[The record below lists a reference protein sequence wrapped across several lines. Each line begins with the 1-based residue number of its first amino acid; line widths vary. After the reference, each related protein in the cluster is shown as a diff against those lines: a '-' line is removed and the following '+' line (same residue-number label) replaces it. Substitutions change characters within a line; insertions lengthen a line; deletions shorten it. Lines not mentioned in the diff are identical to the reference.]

1 MSSICKKAKKAL
13 RAAIQETEQRKAQFL
28 RCPDKDFTRNRKL
41 PFSRMLRIMIGLAGG
56 SLTNEL
62 MDFFHCSPQMAS
74 SSAFIQQRA
83 KIKPEALEFLFHQFT
98 DRISS
103 NNLYRGYR
111 LLAVDGSDIQTATDP
126 NDSDA
131 YYPGAN
137 GQKPYNLHHLNA
149 LYDLLGRF
157 YVDMLIQK
165 SKNQYER
172 GALTQM
178 IDRSAISKAIVMA
191 DRGYESYNV
200 MAHIQEKGWFYLIR
214 IKDGKKGIK
223 SGLILP
229 KADEFDFFVDL
240 QLSRKQTSEAAALY
254 LLKNQ
259 YRFIPTNVVFDYLP
273 VKHTKYEPM
282 RCYHLPFRIVRF
294 LLPSGDYETV
304 VTNLPA
310 RDFPPDELKKL
321 YAMRWGIETSFREL
335 KYTVGLLHFHA
346 KKAEY
351 IYQEIFASL
360 VMYNFTELITAQVVT
375 HSKSRKYAYMADFSV
390 AVHACRQFL
399 QGNVSP
405 PSVEALISRNLSPVR
420 PGRNSPRKMTHIKT
434 SFSFLYRVA

>member
-1 MSSICKKAKKAL
+1 MSSICKKAKKVL
-13 RAAIQETEQRKAQFL
+13 RAAIQETEQRKTQFL

-41 PFSRMLRIMIGLAGG
+41 PFSTMLRIMIGLAGG

-62 MDFFHCSPQMAS
+62 MDYFHCSPQMAS

-83 KIKPEALEFLFHQFT
+83 KIKPEALEILFHQFT

-165 SKNQYER
+165 SRNEYER

-178 IDRSAISKAIVMA
+178 IDRSAIDKAIVTV

-200 MAHIQEKGWFYLIR
+200 MAHILEKGWFYLIR
-214 IKDGKKGIK
+214 IKDGKKESNPASFFPK
-223 SGLILP
+223 HMNLISSLTCGFP
-229 KADEFDFFVDL
+229 EN
-240 QLSRKQTSEAAALY
+240 KQRMR
-254 LLKNQ
+254 NH
-259 YRFIPTNVVFDYLP
+259 FIF
-273 VKHTKYEPM
+273 
-282 RCYHLPFRIVRF
+282 
-294 LLPSGDYETV
+294 S
-304 VTNLPA
+304 
-310 RDFPPDELKKL
+310 
-321 YAMRWGIETSFREL
+321 ETSI
-335 KYTVGLLHFHA
+335 V
-346 KKAEY
+346 
-351 IYQEIFASL
+351 IF
-360 VMYNFTELITAQVVT
+360 Q
-375 HSKSRKYAYMADFSV
+375 
-390 AVHACRQFL
+390 
-399 QGNVSP
+399 P
-405 PSVEALISRNLSPVR
+405 
-420 PGRNSPRKMTHIKT
+420 T
-434 SFSFLYRVA
+434 SSSTICP

>member
-1 MSSICKKAKKAL
+1 MSSICKKAKKVL
-13 RAAIQETEQRKAQFL
+13 GAAIQETEQRKAHFL

-41 PFSRMLRIMIGLAGG
+41 PFSKMLCIMIGLAGG

-83 KIKPEALEFLFHQFT
+83 KIKPEAFEFLFHQFS

-111 LLAVDGSDIQTATDP
+111 LLAADGSDIQTATDP

-137 GQKPYNLHHLNA
+137 GQKAYNLHHLNA

-157 YVDMLIQK
+157 YVDGLIQK
-165 SKNQYER
+165 SHNGNECR
-172 GALTQM
+172 ALIQM
-178 IDRSAISKAIVMA
+178 IDRSTISNAIITV
-191 DRGYESYNV
+191 DRNYENYNV

-214 IKDGKKGIK
+214 VKDGSNGIT
-223 SGLILP
+223 SGRDLP
-229 KADEFDFFVDL
+229 ASAEFDFFVNL
-240 QLSRKQTSEAAALY
+240 QLTRKQTNEAKALF
-254 LLKNQ
+254 KN
-259 YRFIPTNVVFDYLP
+259 RNHFCFMPASSVFDYLP
-273 VKHTKYEPM
+273 VKCRKRDPAVFYAI
-282 RCYHLPFRIVRF
+282 PFRIVRF
-294 LLPSGDYETV
+294 LLPSGDFETV

-310 RDFPPDELKKL
+310 HDFPPDELKKL

-360 VMYNFTELITAQVVT
+360 VMYNFTELITSQVVT
-375 HSKSRKYAYMADFSV
+375 HSKSRKYAYMANFSV

-405 PSVEALISRNLSPVR
+405 PSVEAIISRNLSPVR
-420 PGRNSPRKMTHIKT
+420 PGRSNPRKMTQKN